1 LTVVAFG
8 ASALH
13 AAAISDQ
20 QTTSRTSGTEALST
34 QVKVGWLGDITNWNP
49 MNIVT
54 EEDYV
59 ACYLMFSALF
69 TYDQD
74 WNGPVG
80 DLALSWYQRIQPDDT
95 MITTINITENAHFR
109 NKANPTDDTLHLTAN
124 DVKYTFDRIMANP
137 GGTWDIYLLDITS
150 VTVQNDQTIVITTAY
165 PKATLIDDL
174 SGIPIIP
181 QYIWNSVSDRQF
193 LAAKTPSWLVGSGPF
208 YFDASATGAWYRFTR
223 APNYFGAVEYLG
235 VRAVKAVDSIL
246 YTVYADPSALTIAM
260 NSGMEDCAVL
270 TGSPNLYVNTLGVNS
285 NVNVIKQAVNEP
297 GFCDIAINAI
307 PMLNR
312 TSTYGKGNPLL
323 LDPVVRQAI
332 EMTLNRDEIV
342 GTIMSGLPAM
352 ADSVIQPGF
361 WHKTISSQLPFD
373 PVAAR
378 ALLMAN
384 GDYIDTDGDGY
395 LEATA
400 TSYPVQQGWTTVGSE
415 LSFRLHASEIDAS
428 YFVIAQ
434 NWVPWAAQAGIRFTA
449 SQLSEAWMT
458 NSDWYK
464 ANYDV
469 WVWHWGEGPEPLSTL
484 GIWLWDEMRPGGD
497 NCQMPM
503 GPTPGAYDA
512 KYRQAQRTLDK
523 TERKAMV
530 DQLQQWVYD
539 SYCEMPPYYYIGL
552 YGFTDERWT
561 GWGDW
566 STHPGR
572 TVISQLLWLWF
583 DLVPYNANK
592 KPVFDTTLDSA
603 YQILVNTAYAFSVTV
618 HDDDA
623 DPLTVNWSFG
633 DGTFAQDP
641 IPGVSSTTPTTV
653 TRSHTYTTVDLTGLT
668 MTVKL
673 WDYQAGHEATSTA
686 IVYVVTTPDTA
697 PTFTSPVSANPP
709 SPSYVGTPVTWS
721 VSAMDAESGGAAG
734 FGLRFTWVWGDGSYT
749 VTNYKPTTNNTPVTD
764 THAHTWTVDAT
775 YSVRVWVWDGIATN
789 YAVHNVSSTPIYYSV
804 SPTLPGDR
812 TVDYRWYDMFDVPF
826 GEWWDVRGPI
836 YNDYWPITDSYPYL
850 YEKNVR
856 NGYYVGDQDSKVMSM
871 MRLNVT
877 ANNLPNLN
885 MLGNPEFLPMLGTE
899 RGGVTKI
906 DWYMQYMT
914 SQELAPYPQIALDN
928 DGYITEITGDVTM
941 DAQAAKTILGID
953 DAGLANFATWWS
965 THSNSVSDAFDN
977 WTQQEAN
984 LRLCIY
990 DMYESMYY
998 PLFLQLNAE
1007 KVGTN
1012 VVLHISQITWGM
1024 ECLMAK
1030 WLHELFMPTEWYFE
1044 DMNLHATIS
1053 PGSGNLS
1060 IDTAVEECLSARTSM
1075 TDDQPCWAWQGLLGD
1090 YVLYHTNSEFQPYV
1104 NKAYVDRY
1112 VGSTRY
1118 GRVIPFERTPGA
1130 SNLQSGESLLFEWP
1144 AGTQLFL
1151 SHLGPGMTGDVY
1163 SEIGSLLS
1171 EPGQWDFPAQV
1182 VLDQSAREIRFT
1194 GPIDMYD
1201 WSESQ
1206 TSHQY
1211 LATEWDRLGVLPY
1224 GLPFLEFRMAPPP
1237 PQPPVPSFSFT
1248 PQLPDVWQIVSFD
1261 GAASYDPD
1269 GQIVDWSWDFGDGT
1283 YGSGMSINHIFQTI
1297 GYHTVTLEL
1306 LDDSG
1311 LSAAMTL
1318 SVRVSSGVVAPDQY
1332 EPDDDYNAA
1341 KEISPGVT
1349 QYHSIDMAGLDVD
1362 WVTFDIVRTC
1372 NVTIETNSSYGPVT
1386 ATIFDESGQVAVP
1399 QSVYVIYDPDWTSTK
1414 VQATYL
1420 TPGIYFAE
1428 AQEGGNDQEIQSY
1441 DLNLI
1446 VEIGAASWTFL
1457 VYLDADNNL
1466 EDVGSIDFNEMASVG
1481 SNSDLN
1487 IVVQM
1492 DRTPYYDVGYGDWM
1506 DTKRF
1511 FVTPGMQP
1519 IPENAVEDLG
1529 EMNMG
1534 DLATLQDFVTWGIN
1548 NYPADNY
1555 ALVLWDHGGGWDG
1568 AVCWDDTDYGD
1579 SLTLDE
1585 VKTAIA
1591 NAESATGAKIDLLGY
1606 DACLMGMAEVV
1617 YETKDLVDV
1626 VVASEETIPWD
1637 GWPYNTVLSDLA
1649 SDPMM
1654 TAQEFG
1660 SSIVSRYMEYYT
1672 YGGWETNSAINVAST
1687 SWLYSS
1693 IDAFANALIA
1703 SMPDYRSQIMEA
1715 RTYTQT
1721 FTYSTYADLH
1731 SFADQLTLRLPG
1743 GALFDAAVDIEN
1755 ALQSCMIAEGHG
1767 SYLPNAH
1774 GLSIYF
1780 PSDINQYW
1788 SAYET
1793 ALDFTADHS
1802 WDEFLREFL
1811 KIGPDVYEPDNSWTE
1826 ATWINSGEV
1835 QTHSISDGGS
1845 DVDWV
1850 TFEVYETTDIRLRT
1864 FSYSGFPGDTE
1875 MWLFDAAGVPTTPIA
1890 YNNDAGGTT
1899 WSTIRATVEPG
1910 QYYVMVGSFGGS
1922 MEIASYELSLE
1933 TGYIPNEPPYAAF
1946 MFWPVPLVGIPT
1958 TFDGSYS
1965 YDPDGVVVDYFWDF
1979 GDGSVGNDAIVVHTF
1994 LAAGSYLVTLTVTD
2008 DCGASSMSGGM
2019 FDVQEPVAPD
2029 MYEDDDTY
2037 LDASTISL
2045 GETQQHSI
2053 SDAGMDIDWVTF
2065 SLAEPT
2071 FVEIYTSGPQDQY
2084 SDTIIVLFDEAG
2096 VPNSPIA
2103 WNDDGGQWLWSR
2115 IVISLDAGTYY
2126 VLVTSYTMENEIREY
2141 YITLE
2146 VSVPVAPDSYEPD
2159 NDWTIASQ
2167 IALGETQT
2175 HSISDLGYDV
2185 DWVTFALAE
2194 QTTVS
2199 IMTSGEPMTD
2209 TDTIIALYD
2218 GYGVPYQ
2225 PLAMSDDFW
2234 ENGTS
2239 LIQVTLGAGQY
2250 WVEIWSY
2257 DSESEISTYYLH
2269 LIEGIVH
2276 NEPPI
2281 ASFGYWPSP
2290 AVGVSVTFDGQYSW
2304 DPDGWIE
2311 SYAWDF
2317 GDGTSSEGSYVSHTF
2332 WEAGDYLVTL
2342 TVTDNLG
2349 APSFMS
2355 TWIYVYENLPPVAY
2369 LSCSTTHASPGEP
2382 IYMSAYGSYDPDGGI
2397 WYMNWDF
2404 GDGNVWTGIY
2414 MWDVWYAYYQPG
2426 AYTVTVTV
2434 FDYYGASSSAS
2445 VTIFINMPPV
2455 PVISSPALGKVG
2467 FPVTFDGSSSFDPD
2481 GFITSYFWD
2490 FGDGFTATDAVVTHV
2505 YSSPGTYWVYLIVSD
2520 DMWAY
2525 GSTVM
2530 QFMVVQPVPPV
2541 AIAVYDVPRP
2551 LVGQIVLFDG
2561 SNSVDPDGFIVSY
2574 MWQFGDGSYAQ
2585 GVAAT
2590 HVYAHAGI
2598 YDVRLTVIDEDGLA
2612 DDNVV
2617 SITVASVP
2625 IAGFTYSPLGARA
2638 GQTISFYASDS
2649 YDETG
2654 IVEYEWDFG
2663 DGSYAT
2669 GWQVTHAYSAG
2680 GRYDVTLSVTNVYG
2694 ITAST
2699 DQGVPVKVFM
2709 AYVKGTVVTPDLKPL
2724 KGATVQISQA
2734 GIIIGQAK
2742 TNGEDGHWTLVLKH
2756 PGTYDLTISKRGY
2769 QTLKMSITVS
2779 GGTLDLGKITLAA
2792 NVGVISLS
2800 NVNPTP
2806 TGFPVMGMLVGMA
2819 VFGVASVAKRWRKS
2833 SAEEEE
2839 YPPR

>member
-1 LTVVAFG
+1 LSGIGGRVGEWSLNSRIVPRIVQLFAVLVVVAFG

-20 QTTSRTSGTEALST
+20 QTTSRTSGTEAIST
-34 QVKVGWLGDITNWNP
+34 EVKVGWLGDIANWNP
-49 MNIVT
+49 MSIVM

-80 DLALSWYQRIQPDDT
+80 DLALSWYQVIQPDDT
-95 MITTINITENAHFR
+95 MITIINITENAYFR
-109 NKANPTDDTLHLTAN
+109 NKANPTDDTHHLTAN

-150 VTVQNDQTIVITTAY
+150 VTVLNDWTIVITTAY

-193 LAAKTPSWLVGSGPF
+193 LTAKTPSWLVGSGPF
-208 YFDASATGAWYRFTR
+208 YFDASATGAWYKFTR

-235 VRAVKAVDSIL
+235 VRAVKAVESIL

-270 TGSPNLYVNTLGVNS
+270 TGSPNLYLNTLGVNS

-332 EMTLNRDEIV
+332 EMTLSRDTIV
-342 GTIMSGLPAM
+342 DTIMSGLPAM

-400 TSYPVQQGWTTVGSE
+400 TAYPVQQGWAAVGSE
-415 LSFRLHASEIDAS
+415 LSFRLHASAFDPS

-449 SQLSEAWMT
+449 SQLSETVMT

-552 YGFTDERWT
+552 YGLTDERWT

-566 STHPGR
+566 ASHPAR
-572 TVISQLLWLWF
+572 TVISSLPWLWF

-592 KPVFDTTLDSA
+592 IPVFDTTLYSA
-603 YQILVNTAYAFSVTV
+603 YQVLVNTAHEFSVTV
-618 HDDDA
+618 HDDDG

-633 DGTFAQDP
+633 DGGYAQSLVPGTISSYPTVVTATRLFTQLSDTGFA
-641 IPGVSSTTPTTV
+641 
-653 TRSHTYTTVDLTGLT
+653 
-668 MTVKL
+668 MTVSV
-673 WDYQAGHEATSTA
+673 WDGQLGHEITSSA
-686 IVYVVTTPDTA
+686 VVYVTNIPPDTS
-697 PTFTSPVSANPP
+697 PVFTSPVYYNPVP
-709 SPSYVGTPVTWS
+709 PVLPGMLTTWS
-721 VSAMDAESGGAAG
+721 VSAMDYESGSPGG
-734 FGLRFTWVWGDGSYT
+734 FGLLFTWSWGDGTSTLNRHQPTTNYTAVTDTVTHSWAGDGSY
-749 VTNYKPTTNNTPVTD
+749 
-764 THAHTWTVDAT
+764 
-775 YSVRVWVWDGIATN
+775 SVVVSVWDGFGIQADP
-789 YAVHNVSSTPIYYSV
+789 VHNVSSLPIH
-804 SPTLPGDR
+804 
-812 TVDYRWYDMFDVPF
+812 
-826 GEWWDVRGPI
+826 
-836 YNDYWPITDSYPYL
+836 YL
-850 YEKNVR
+850 
-856 NGYYVGDQDSKVMSM
+856 
-871 MRLNVT
+871 
-877 ANNLPNLN
+877 
-885 MLGNPEFLPMLGTE
+885 
-899 RGGVTKI
+899 
-906 DWYMQYMT
+906 
-914 SQELAPYPQIALDN
+914 
-928 DGYITEITGDVTM
+928 
-941 DAQAAKTILGID
+941 
-953 DAGLANFATWWS
+953 
-965 THSNSVSDAFDN
+965 
-977 WTQQEAN
+977 
-984 LRLCIY
+984 
-990 DMYESMYY
+990 
-998 PLFLQLNAE
+998 
-1007 KVGTN
+1007 
-1012 VVLHISQITWGM
+1012 
-1024 ECLMAK
+1024 
-1030 WLHELFMPTEWYFE
+1030 
-1044 DMNLHATIS
+1044 
-1053 PGSGNLS
+1053 
-1060 IDTAVEECLSARTSM
+1060 
-1075 TDDQPCWAWQGLLGD
+1075 
-1090 YVLYHTNSEFQPYV
+1090 
-1104 NKAYVDRY
+1104 
-1112 VGSTRY
+1112 
-1118 GRVIPFERTPGA
+1118 
-1130 SNLQSGESLLFEWP
+1130 
-1144 AGTQLFL
+1144 
-1151 SHLGPGMTGDVY
+1151 
-1163 SEIGSLLS
+1163 
-1171 EPGQWDFPAQV
+1171 
-1182 VLDQSAREIRFT
+1182 
-1194 GPIDMYD
+1194 
-1201 WSESQ
+1201 
-1206 TSHQY
+1206 
-1211 LATEWDRLGVLPY
+1211 
-1224 GLPFLEFRMAPPP
+1224 
-1237 PQPPVPSFSFT
+1237 
-1248 PQLPDVWQIVSFD
+1248 
-1261 GAASYDPD
+1261 
-1269 GQIVDWSWDFGDGT
+1269 
-1283 YGSGMSINHIFQTI
+1283 
-1297 GYHTVTLEL
+1297 
-1306 LDDSG
+1306 
-1311 LSAAMTL
+1311 
-1318 SVRVSSGVVAPDQY
+1318 VSSIPP
-1332 EPDDDYNAA
+1332 EEAA
-1341 KEISPGVT
+1341 
-1349 QYHSIDMAGLDVD
+1349 
-1362 WVTFDIVRTC
+1362 
-1372 NVTIETNSSYGPVT
+1372 
-1386 ATIFDESGQVAVP
+1386 
-1399 QSVYVIYDPDWTSTK
+1399 
-1414 VQATYL
+1414 
-1420 TPGIYFAE
+1420 
-1428 AQEGGNDQEIQSY
+1428 
-1441 DLNLI
+1441 
-1446 VEIGAASWTFL
+1446 WTFL

-1466 EDVGSIDFNEMASVG
+1466 EDVGSVDFNEMASVG

-1492 DRTPYYDVGYGDWM
+1492 DRTPYYDMGYGDWT

-1511 FVTPGMQP
+1511 LVTPGMMP
-1519 IPENAVEDLG
+1519 TPENAIADLG

-1534 DLATLQDFVTWGIN
+1534 DAATLQDFITWGIQ

-1591 NAESATGAKIDLLGY
+1591 NAESATGTKIDLLGY

-1626 VVASEETIPWD
+1626 AVASEETIPWD

-1649 SDPMM
+1649 SNPMM

-1660 SSIVSRYMEYYT
+1660 SAIVTRYMEYYT
-1672 YGGWETNSAINVAST
+1672 YEGMETNSAIDVAST

-1703 SMPDYRSQIMEA
+1703 SMPDYRSQIADA
-1715 RTYTQT
+1715 RMYAQT
-1721 FTYSTYADLH
+1721 FSYSTYMDLY
-1731 SFADQLTLRLPG
+1731 SFAAQLTVRLPG
-1743 GALFDAAVDIEN
+1743 GALFDAAVDVAN
-1755 ALQSCMIAEGHG
+1755 ALQSCLIAEGHG
-1767 SYLPNAH
+1767 SYLPDAH

-1780 PSDINQYW
+1780 PSDPSQYW
-1788 SAYET
+1788 STYET
-1793 ALDFTADHS
+1793 TLDFTAALS
-1802 WDEFLREFL
+1802 WDEFLKEFL
-1811 KIGPDVYEPDNSWTE
+1811 KVAPDAYEPDNSWTE
-1826 ATWINSGEV
+1826 ARWIDSGET

-1850 TFEVYETTDIRLRT
+1850 TFDVSNTMDIRLRT
-1864 FSYSGFPGDTE
+1864 FNYYGSPGDTE
-1875 MWLFDAAGVPTTPIA
+1875 MWLYDATGVIAMTPIA
-1890 YNNDAGGTT
+1890 YNNDAGGST
-1899 WSTIRATVEPG
+1899 WSTIRAQVGPG
-1910 QYYVMVGSFGGS
+1910 QYYAMVGSFGGLT
-1922 MEIASYELSLE
+1922 EIASYDLSLE
-1933 TGYIPNEPPYAAF
+1933 TGYIPNEPPYAVL

-1958 TFDGSYS
+1958 TFDGSFS
-1965 YDPDGVVVDYFWDF
+1965 FDPDGTIVDYFWDF
-1979 GDGSVGNDAIVVHTF
+1979 GDGSVSHDAVVVDTF
-1994 LAAGSYLVTLTVTD
+1994 QAAGSYVVTLTVTD
-2008 DCGASSMSGGM
+2008 DGGASSMSGGV

-2053 SDAGMDIDWVTF
+2053 SDAGMDMDWVTF
-2065 SLAEPT
+2065 TLAEPT
-2071 FVEIYTSGPQDQY
+2071 VVEIYTSGPQDQY
-2084 SDTIIVLFDEAG
+2084 SDTIIVLWDESG
-2096 VPNSPIA
+2096 VPNTPIA
-2103 WNDDGGQWLWSR
+2103 WNDDDGQSLWSK
-2115 IVISLDAGTYY
+2115 IVISLEAGTYY
-2126 VLVTSYTMENEIREY
+2126 ALVTSYSLENEIREY
-2141 YITLE
+2141 YITLD
-2146 VSVPVAPDSYEPD
+2146 VYVPVAPDSYEPD
-2159 NDWTIASQ
+2159 NDWTMASQ

-2175 HSISDLGYDV
+2175 HGISDLGYDV
-2185 DWVTFALAE
+2185 DWVTFALTE

-2199 IMTSGEPMTD
+2199 IMTSGEPMTV
-2209 TDTIIALYD
+2209 TNTIIALFD

-2239 LIQVTLGAGQY
+2239 LIQMTLGPGQY
-2250 WVEIWSY
+2250 WVEVWSY
-2257 DSESEISTYYLH
+2257 DYLNEIPTYYLH

-2276 NEPPI
+2276 NEPPV
-2281 ASFGYWPSP
+2281 AYFNYWPYNP
-2290 AVGVSVTFDGQYSW
+2290 AVGAPVTFDASYSW

-2317 GDGTSSEGSYVSHTF
+2317 GDGTSSDGSYVSHTF

-2349 APSFMS
+2349 ASSSTS

-2369 LSCSTTHASPGEP
+2369 LYCSPTHASPGDT

-2397 WYMNWDF
+2397 WYLNWDF
-2404 GDGNVWTGIY
+2404 GDGNVWTGTY
-2414 MWDVWYAYYQPG
+2414 MWDVWYTYYQPG

-2445 VTIFINMPPV
+2445 VTIFINIPPV
-2455 PVISSPALGKVG
+2455 PVISSPALGKAG
-2467 FPVTFDGSSSFDPD
+2467 FPVTFDGSMSFDPD

-2490 FGDGFTATDAVVTHV
+2490 FGDGFTAEGPVVTHV
-2505 YSSPGTYWVYLIVSD
+2505 YGTPGTYWVYLIVSD

-2585 GVAAT
+2585 GMAAT

-2819 VFGVASVAKRWRKS
+2819 VFGVATAAKRWRKS
-2833 SAEEEE
+2833 SGEDEENLL
-2839 YPPR
+2839 R